1 MKHLIIAFFLLL
13 IAADQVKA
21 QQDHMFTQYMFNSL
35 IFNPAYAGSRDF
47 MSIGLIHRSQWLGF
61 DQGTPSTQAFS
72 IHTPLR
78 NERIGLG
85 LSVFKDAIG
94 PTDQINTQA
103 SYAYRFPVGAFGHLA
118 LGLQGGVKNW
128 RLNHNEL
135 EQKDPNDPAFSETGV
150 ESLWLPNF
158 GAGVYFS
165 TPSIFFGV
173 SAPHLLDPDLRRTQI
188 TSDTI
193 KFAREYRHYYLT
205 GGIAIEFS
213 NNVIFRPSIL
223 VKNVGLFGEFKEQGL
238 GTTAPTVFDID
249 AAFLFNDLL
258 WVGIA
263 LRSAFD
269 GGDVPASYDS
279 IDFWTQL
286 HLKNGFRIGF
296 AYDYIISNV
305 SKVSSGSIEAMVGY
319 EFNYEKSKIVTPRYF

>member
-1 MKHLIIAFFLLL
+1 MKHLIIAFSIL
-13 IAADQVKA
+13 IIVADQVQA

-35 IFNPAYAGSRDF
+35 IFNPAYAGSRNY
-47 MSIGLIHRSQWLGF
+47 MSVGLIHRSQWLGF
-61 DQGTPSTQAFS
+61 GDGAPSTQAFT

-85 LSVFKDAIG
+85 LSVFKDAVG
-94 PTDQINTQA
+94 PSDQINAQA

-118 LGLQGGVKNW
+118 FGLQGGMKNW
-128 RLNHNEL
+128 RLNHSQL
-135 EQKDPNDPAFSETGV
+135 EQKDPMDPAFEETDT
-150 ESLWLPNF
+150 ETLWLPNF

-165 TPSIFFGV
+165 TPNIFAGLSV
-173 SAPHLLDPDLRRTQI
+173 PRLLDPDLRRTQI
-188 TSDTI
+188 SSDTI
-193 KFAREYRHYYLT
+193 KYAREYRHYYLT
-205 GGIAIEFS
+205 AGIAIDFS
-213 NNVIFRPSIL
+213 NNIVFRPSVL
-223 VKNVGLFGEFKEQGL
+223 VKNVGLFGEFREQGQ

-249 AAFLFNDLL
+249 AAFLFNELL
-258 WVGIA
+258 WVGVA

-269 GGDVPASYDS
+269 GGDVPASSDS

-296 AYDYIISNV
+296 AYDYLLSNV
-305 SKVSSGSIEAMVGY
+305 SKAASGSVEAMIGY

>member
-1 MKHLIIAFFLLL
+1 MRHLIIAFFLLL
-13 IAADQVKA
+13 MAADQVKA

-61 DQGTPSTQAFS
+61 DQGAPSTQAFT

-94 PTDQINTQA
+94 PSDQINAQA

-128 RLNHNEL
+128 RLDHSKL
-135 EQKDPNDPAFSETGV
+135 EQKDPNDPAFAETGTEV
-150 ESLWLPNF
+150 LWLPNF

-165 TPSIFFGV
+165 TPSIFFGISV
-173 SAPHLLDPDLRRTQI
+173 PHLLDPDLRRTEI
-188 TSDTI
+188 NSTTV
-193 KFAREYRHYYLT
+193 KYAREYRHYYLT

-213 NNVIFRPSIL
+213 NSVVFRPSIL
-223 VKNVGLFGEFKEQGL
+223 VKNVGLFGEFKEQGT

-249 AAFLFNDLL
+249 AAFLFNDFL
-258 WVGIA
+258 WLGVA

-269 GGDVPASYDS
+269 GGDVPSSYDS
-279 IDFWTQL
+279 LDFWTQL
-286 HLKNGFRIGF
+286 HLKNGIRVGF
-296 AYDYIISNV
+296 AYDYLLSRV
-305 SKVSSGSIEAMVGY
+305 SSVSSGSIEAMIGY